1 MFDVA
6 PTELMLVALVA
17 LVVIGPKDLPRLM
30 RVVGQWVARARGM
43 ARHFRSGMD
52 EMIRQ
57 AEIEEMERKWAEE
70 NARIMREHPP
80 LREEG
85 APTATPLADV
95 VETETE
101 PTYSAAPASEGSA
114 SDESEGRSL
123 AIPAAPQEFPPEP
136 PAPADTSAALPPAP
150 SSQAELPFGG
160 AQGRPA

>member
-17 LVVIGPKDLPRLM
+17 LVVIGPKDLPRMM

-57 AEIEEMERKWAEE
+57 AEIEDMERKWAEE

-80 LREEG
+80 LREDG
-85 APTATPLADV
+85 APTATPLADGTDV
-95 VETETE
+95 TETEAE
-101 PTYSAAPASEGSA
+101 PTYSDAPASEGGA
-114 SDESEGRSL
+114 SDWGAEGRPL
-123 AIPAAPQEFPPEP
+123 AIPAVSQELPPEP
-136 PAPADTSAALPPAP
+136 SAPAETPAAPPP
-150 SSQAELPFGG
+150 QAELPFGG